1 LAKLPKFKYG
11 IITDSV
17 ISIVIIK
24 KYKHRGSV
32 TMPTTIVDYNKGI
45 TSFLQDV
52 NYGMSKPQFNHLCKF
67 EAKIT
72 GRSIAPS
79 EKLQT

>member
-1 LAKLPKFKYG
+1 
-11 IITDSV
+11 
-17 ISIVIIK
+17 
-24 KYKHRGSV
+24 
-32 TMPTTIVDYNKGI
+32 MPTTIVDYNKGI

-67 EAKIT
+67 EAKMT